1 MKRWLNSSIHG
12 QNSLL
17 LRVNY
22 ANNTDVALFDLV
34 ISDMLLHLQHSNVP
48 KSATQEASE
57 FWWINQQIERGKDAS
72 LLLMSLL
79 GTPFS
84 Q

>member
-1 MKRWLNSSIHG
+1 MKCWLISSIHG

-34 ISDMLLHLQHSNVP
+34 ISDMLLHLQRSDVH
-48 KSATQEASE
+48 KSATQEASD
-57 FWWINQQIERGKDAS
+57 FW
-72 LLLMSLL
+72 
-79 GTPFS
+79 
-84 Q
+84 